1 MGSLWEVARFINLS
15 FGRTAGCLRRLEPGA
30 VGGGAIG
37 MQERQR
43 RWDGFGVGEERDI
56 IKGHPRL
63 CPDLSILTSWGA
75 GDAFYRR
82 GRLRKELY
90 GRNVVSAGT
99 FSAWHVHQTSQ
110 WKGQVGSLISE
121 SGTSGFTGP
130 EEMGVGSKA
139 SSVTGLG
146 FPWEGP
152 RQRGK
157 RAEIPRGGAEGGRER
172 HRRSMGVSRKA
183 RRGCGGLSSPSVSGT
198 GWIWSQRRSLGG
210 GDRTAST

>member
-1 MGSLWEVARFINLS
+1 MPNRGARQQAGRHQTLWGTKATKAWVGSLWEVARFINLS
-15 FGRTAGCLRRLEPGA
+15 FGRTAGCLQRLEPGA
-30 VGGGAIG
+30 VGGRAIG
-37 MQERQR
+37 MQEIQR

-121 SGTSGFTGP
+121 SGAGKQGQLCDRP
-130 EEMGVGSKA
+130 GVP
-139 SSVTGLG
+139 V
-146 FPWEGP
+146 
-152 RQRGK
+152 
-157 RAEIPRGGAEGGRER
+157 GGAQTEGQEG
-172 HRRSMGVSRKA
+172 
-183 RRGCGGLSSPSVSGT
+183 
-198 GWIWSQRRSLGG
+198 
-210 GDRTAST
+210 